1 MLPEHTGKS
10 TTMQFNIPNSFAQSI
25 TQDVLQQTTCHFLLQ
40 MITLHNYI
48 TNITLQNA
56 SGLIQH
62 IWTIQQ
68 QFNTVQQSYS
78 YCQSKIRSSN
88 TTNGRETTKIPRN
101 KC

>member
-1 MLPEHTGKS
+1 
-10 TTMQFNIPNSFAQSI
+10 MQFNIPNSFAQSI

-62 IWTIQQ
+62 I
-68 QFNTVQQSYS
+68 
-78 YCQSKIRSSN
+78 
-88 TTNGRETTKIPRN
+88 
-101 KC
+101 